1 MADRRKIPQEPAV
14 PLSKTRTGFC
24 SETKKSQ
31 FVEKFYEISRMA
43 SGKGADACAPP
54 CGLSRLIPADLTVA
68 KMRQGF
74 VSCGVRDTHK
84 RGRPVEASVFVFSLS
99 KSAERVGCDVPLE
112 QPRRNIVNIGPKSR
126 EIPTERRE
134 ANIKILVGREVPM
147 ED

>member
-1 MADRRKIPQEPAV
+1 MRIKSTDSGGLNGGENASRFRVLRRP
-14 PLSKTRTGFC
+14 GH
-24 SETKKSQ
+24 
-31 FVEKFYEISRMA
+31 
-43 SGKGADACAPP
+43 
-54 CGLSRLIPADLTVA
+54 
-68 KMRQGF
+68 
-74 VSCGVRDTHK
+74 THK

-99 KSAERVGCDVPLE
+99 KSAERVSCDVPLE